1 MGPLRGGLIAAL
13 LPGAAWAEVCEKVRP
28 AWDGTEV
35 TMTGEAITQF
45 STVPALLLLL
55 ASAIAIRFRSQ
66 WGVATAVVLWTVWV
80 SVVAFFDA
88 TGGMRDAAMTE
99 GCIGAPV
106 LFIIAV
112 AAICT
117 GMIVYTFPPPKRGN

>member
-1 MGPLRGGLIAAL
+1 MGPLRAGVIAAL

-28 AWDGTEV
+28 GWDGTEA
-35 TMTGEAITQF
+35 TMVSETITQF

-55 ASAIAIRFRSQ
+55 ASAVAIRFRSQ
-66 WGVATAVVLWTVWV
+66 WGVATVVVLWTIWV

-88 TGGMRDAAMTE
+88 TGGMRDAAITE

-106 LFIIAV
+106 LFILAI
-112 AAICT
+112 AAICI
-117 GMIVYTFPPPKRGN
+117 GMIVYTFPPPRRGT

>member
-1 MGPLRGGLIAAL
+1 MGPLRAGVIAAL

-28 AWDGTEV
+28 GWDGTEA
-35 TMTGEAITQF
+35 TMVSETITQF

-55 ASAIAIRFRSQ
+55 ASAVAIRFRSQ
-66 WGVATAVVLWTVWV
+66 WGVATVVVLWTIWV

-106 LFIIAV
+106 LFILVI
-112 AAICT
+112 AAICI
-117 GMIVYTFPPPKRGN
+117 GMIVYTFPPPRRGT